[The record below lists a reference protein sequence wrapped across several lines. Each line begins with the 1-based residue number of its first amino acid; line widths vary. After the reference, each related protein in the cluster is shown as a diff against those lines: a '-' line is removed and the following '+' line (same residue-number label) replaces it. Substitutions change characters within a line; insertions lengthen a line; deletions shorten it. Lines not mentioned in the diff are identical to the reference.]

1 MTETEIILLSLTS
14 FTFLTINTIFGILR
28 YYKLRDIKELL
39 EKNDK

>member
-1 MTETEIILLSLTS
+1 MTETEIILLTITS
-14 FTFLTINTIFGILR
+14 FAFLTINTIFGILR

>member
-1 MTETEIILLSLTS
+1 MTETEIILLSITS
-14 FTFLTINTIFGILR
+14 FAFLTINTIFGILR